1 MKDRLERQINYMR
14 ISVTDRCNLRCFY
27 CRGLQDFTFIP
38 HQEILTYEEIMRLVK
53 LALRLG
59 IDRFRLTGGEPL
71 VRKGLESLIARIT
84 SLPGVSDVAL
94 TTNGLLLRESLEG
107 LKAAGLRRLNIS
119 LDSLDPE
126 RFRKITGVDGLEQV
140 MDGLKQALAAG
151 FSPVKINTVLLRG
164 LNDREEVE
172 KFIALAFELPVHIRF
187 IELMDFSP
195 VEGYFVSVPEI
206 LEKIKL
212 KYRLEPVEVQAAGPA
227 RSHFRLA
234 GMKGSFG
241 FIAPYSHHFC
251 GSCNRLRL
259 AADGRLRTCLFSEK
273 TYDLRTLLRHGALD
287 EEILEVIRAALAEK
301 PGSWQESRG
310 TGRRNG
316 LRSIGG

>member
-1 MKDRLERQINYMR
+1 MKDRFERQINYMR

-27 CRGLQDFTFIP
+27 CRGVQDFTFIP

-53 LALRLG
+53 LALQLG

-71 VRKGLESLIARIT
+71 VRKGLDSLIAGIT
-84 SLPGVSDVAL
+84 GLPGVSDVSL
-94 TTNGLLLRESLEG
+94 TTNGLLLKDNLEK

-126 RFRKITGVDGLEQV
+126 RFRKITGVDGLKQV
-140 MDGLKQALAAG
+140 MDGLKRALTAG
-151 FSPVKINTVLLRG
+151 FDPVKINTVLLRG

-172 KFIALAFELPVHIRF
+172 KFIALAFELPVHVRF

-195 VEGYFVSVPEI
+195 VGGYFVSVPEI
-206 LEKIKL
+206 LEKLRL

-259 AADGRLRTCLFSEK
+259 AADGQLRTCLFSEK
-273 TYDLRTLLRHGALD
+273 TYDLRTLIRHGASD
-287 EEILEVIRAALAEK
+287 EEILEVIRAALTEK
-301 PGSWQESRG
+301 PGSWQEARG
-310 TGRRNG
+310 AGRRNG